1 MSGLRRSASLL
12 RRQWASEGPG
22 APGLA
27 SVMVNAFNITQDRI
41 MRSRLA
47 GDPPDALISLKVGKI
62 GLFEFHRAEELIA
75 LGRDAVRKAR
85 DEIAEQLE
93 LALPPPKP

>member
-1 MSGLRRSASLL
+1 MAD
-12 RRQWASEGPG
+12 
-22 APGLA
+22 
-27 SVMVNAFNITQDRI
+27 AFNITQDRI

-47 GDPPDALISLKVGKI
+47 GDPPDALISVKVGKI

-75 LGRDAVRKAR
+75 LGREAVRKAR

-93 LALPPPKP
+93 LTLTSAKA